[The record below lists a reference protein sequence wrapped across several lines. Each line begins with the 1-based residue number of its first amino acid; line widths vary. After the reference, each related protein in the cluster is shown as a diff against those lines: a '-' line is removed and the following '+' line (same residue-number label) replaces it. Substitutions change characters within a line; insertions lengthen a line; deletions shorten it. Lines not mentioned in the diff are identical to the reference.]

1 MNFVIIDLEWNGS
14 YVKKVHGFFNE
25 IIEIGAVKIGED
37 MQEKDRFQAIIRPV
51 VSKKLT
57 KLVTNL
63 TSITDDELTD
73 GTTFTGA
80 MAAFKRWIGQE
91 DTIILT
97 WSTTDLLVFLENYR
111 YFCHTDTIPFMTA
124 YADLQAYAQQC
135 MDVPSHMQPGL
146 SKAAESLGIN
156 EEDVAHHRALDDSVL
171 SGRILAKLYEEQA
184 FMPFVYTADQKF
196 YDRIT
201 FKNTYIVDPKNPLV
215 KKEYLKFD
223 CETCGKPLRFEGKWK
238 HQNRALAAL
247 GVCDACSKKFNARV
261 QIKVKYDGVDVKRKL
276 VEKKPKE
283 TEEATNNEQETQ

>member
-1 MNFVIIDLEWNGS
+1 MDFIIIDLEWNGS

-37 MQEKDRFQAIIRPV
+37 MREKDRFHAIIRPV

-63 TSITDDELTD
+63 TGIEDDELTS

-80 MAAFKRWIGQE
+80 MAAFRRWIGKE
-91 DTIILT
+91 ETVILT

-111 YFCHTDTIPFMTA
+111 YFCRTDTIPFMTA
-124 YADLQAYAQQC
+124 YADLQAYAQRC
-135 MDVPSHMQPGL
+135 MDVPSNQQIGL
-146 SKAAESLGIN
+146 SKAAETLGIN

-171 SGRILAKLYEEQA
+171 SGRILSKLYVKDA
-184 FMPFVYTADQKF
+184 FAPFVFTADDKF

-201 FKNTYIVDPKNPLV
+201 FKNTYIIDPKNPLV
-215 KKEYLKFD
+215 KKEYLCFS
-223 CETCGKPLRFEGKWK
+223 CEICGKPLRFEGKWK
-238 HQNRALAAL
+238 HHNRALAAL
-247 GVCDACSKKFNARV
+247 GQCDACGKKFNARV